1 MNTAPEASVFIDGA
15 TVDRLLDW
23 PAVVDALAAG
33 HRLPAGPVASS
44 FNDFGDNSIMN
55 LSAWIDG
62 LGAAVKSCSLFPNNM
77 AKDPPVETVQGI
89 VILYDGEDGHPKA
102 MIDGAS
108 LTRWK
113 TVGDSLLGARYLVR
127 PKPKSVL
134 IVGAGVIGITAV
146 SAYLSLF
153 SGIDRVSIWNR
164 NSERAAAMAS
174 QLQSQWQQVTID
186 AAGDLQQAVGEA
198 DIVSCATR
206 ATEPVIMGKWL
217 KPGQHLDL
225 IGSYLPNMRE
235 VDDEAMQR
243 ADLYIDN
250 YENAVVENGEFQIPI
265 RNGVITEAS
274 ICADLY
280 ALAGN
285 GVPVRDP
292 ASITLFKNGGGA
304 HLDLMIAD
312 LIYRRHKT
320 QNHARVD

>member
-1 MNTAPEASVFIDGA
+1 MNTVPEASVFIDGP

-23 PAVVDALAAG
+23 TSVVDALAAG

-44 FNDFGDNSIMN
+44 FNDLGDNSIMN

-62 LGAAVKSCSLFPNNM
+62 LGAAVKSCSLFPDNM
-77 AKDPPVETVQGI
+77 ARTPPVETVQGI

-113 TVGDSLLGARYLVR
+113 TVGDSLLGARYLAKPG
-127 PKPKSVL
+127 PKTLL

-153 SGIDRVSIWNR
+153 PSIDRILIWNR
-164 NSERAAAMAS
+164 SSERAAAVVT
-174 QLQSQWQQVTID
+174 QLQSLPQHVTFEVAD
-186 AAGDLQQAVGEA
+186 DLQHAVGEA
-198 DIVSCATR
+198 DIISCATR
-206 ATEPVIMGKWL
+206 ATEPVIRGEWL

-235 VDDEAMQR
+235 VDDVAMQR

-265 RNGVITEAS
+265 RNGAISEAS
-274 ICADLY
+274 ILADLY
-280 ALAGN
+280 ALAVN
-285 GVPVRDP
+285 GSPVRDP
-292 ASITLFKNGGGA
+292 ATITLFKNGGGA

-312 LIYRRHKT
+312 LIYRRYKA
-320 QNHARVD
+320 QNRTRVD